1 MTRKEK
7 HDLNLHI
14 ALVGLSLSILTA
26 VIIMAVYFATLDN
39 NVHNNTNDIKDIKRS
54 VHSINQNVQ
63 GLRLD
68 MTEISVKLG
77 VKGKELHTIM
87 PVKVAGGI
95 K

>member
-54 VHSINQNVQ
+54 VYSINQNVQ

-77 VKGKELHTIM
+77 VKGEDLHTVTPIKLSRR
-87 PVKVAGGI
+87 VK
-95 K
+95 